1 MVSGNKMTL
10 NFCQKLI
17 INSDLMQ
24 EHLTKYFLAEKHES
38 LLFMLVGLAAI
49 VASIFLFKNN
59 SEYKGMAYPLI
70 AIALILLAVIGG
82 AISANAQEIRCK
94 LDEAS
99 LAFAGSS
106 LEQARCLL
114 RHVKMHGRLDQQLTT
129 LPAPLDKLIGGAL
142 SVDKNALRRYLIA
155 HNIKEADIGGAIF
168 DPVSQANN
176 NAPGAEPVRYF
187 VIHDVSTP
195 NFLER
200 PFPNNINEAAGP
212 GNNLNR
218 WKNIKKAHVYI
229 NRAGESATAIDF
241 SAPWRA
247 TKFELL
253 DVRRKGLFL
262 HTELVQSRRSDPNG
276 RVGNDALAPNPGFTE
291 TQLDRLALVYV
302 AASVRR
308 GAWLIPAF
316 HAAIDA
322 GLPDAHDDP
331 QNFDMPLWMSRVDSL
346 LKSLDRMKSAVTSD
360 ELPANAVERLKKK
373 YANKLQ
379 RARYMEQNGEATTYA
394 GWENFHLL
402 KCRYTVADKDGK
414 KKSATVIMLN
424 PSVEQLARWVVK
436 TCLVV
441 KGSADSA
448 LTDKLFNRVLEQS
461 GGQFPVAGIVFE
473 DILPADS
480 VYEIYCFRN
489 GVTVQIKGVKH
500 RGTEQPADEE
510 IEKSLNGEVTWIGR
524 FARLQGTT
532 TEDYTENGGTADVG
546 NSNHRKAAWLEVSR
560 QLYQAA
566 WGNDRN
572 ELMIAWARK
581 NL

>member
-1 MVSGNKMTL
+1 MTNPRIVKVAKRL
-10 NFCQKLI
+10 GW
-17 INSDLMQ
+17 
-24 EHLTKYFLAEKHES
+24 A
-38 LLFMLVGLAAI
+38 LVILAAL
-49 VASIFLFKNN
+49 S
-59 SEYKGMAYPLI
+59 SG
-70 AIALILLAVIGG
+70 
-82 AISANAQEIRCK
+82 ISANAQQIRCK

-114 RHVKMHGRLDQQLTT
+114 RHVKMYGQLDPPLTA
-129 LPAPLDKLIGGAL
+129 LPSPLDKLIGGAMT
-142 SVDKNALRRYLIA
+142 VDKNALRRYLTA
-155 HNIKEADIGGAIF
+155 HNIKEADIGGGIF
-168 DPVSQANN
+168 DPVSRANN

-195 NFLER
+195 NFLDK
-200 PFPNNINEAAGP
+200 PFPANINEATGP

-218 WKNIKKAHVYI
+218 WKDIKKTHVYI
-229 NRAGESATAIDF
+229 NRVGESVTAVDF
-241 SAPWRA
+241 KTPLRA
-247 TKFELL
+247 TKLELQ

-262 HTELVQSRRSDPNG
+262 HTELMQPRRSDPNG
-276 RVGNDALAPNPGFTE
+276 RAGNDALAPNPGFTAA
-291 TQLDRLALVYV
+291 QLDRLALVYV
-302 AASVRR
+302 AASVRC

-322 GLPDAHDDP
+322 GIPDAHDDP
-331 QNFDMPLWMSRVDSL
+331 QNFAMPLWMSRLDSL
-346 LKSLDRMKSAVTSD
+346 LQSLEKMKTAASD
-360 ELPANAVERLKKK
+360 ELPANAVERLKRK
-373 YANKLQ
+373 YAGKLQ
-379 RARYMEQNGEATTYA
+379 RARYMEQNCEATTYP
-394 GWENFHLL
+394 GWENFPST
-402 KCRYTVADKDGK
+402 KCRYTVTDKDGR

-424 PSVEQLARWVVK
+424 PAVEQLARWVVK

-441 KGSADSA
+441 KGGADSA
-448 LTDKLFNRVLEQS
+448 YTDKLFNRVLSQS

-480 VYEIYCFRN
+480 IYEVYCFRN

-500 RGTEQPADEE
+500 RGAEQPADAE
-510 IEKSLNGEVTWIGR
+510 IEKSLHGEVTWIGR

-532 TEDYTENGGTADVG
+532 TEEYSENGGTADVG
-546 NSNHRKAAWLEVSR
+546 NSNNRKAAWLDVSR

-566 WGNDRN
+566 WGNERN